1 MRDEDGNILDP
12 ELTSTISLFRA
23 HEIASKQVEERL
35 QEEKVGSARR
45 GRPATSGAPFL
56 SSDFQHESTDRQR
69 GLEVTLKRT
78 RTGPATR
85 RVSRSGEWDAACGR
99 DAADDPERFVPRGV
113 AVCSAGRQDLHG
125 VGLCSHLVGDD
136 VRFCASSLMC
146 SGVTHSKLD
155 EGREH
160 VPR

>member
-69 GLEVTLKRT
+69 GLEVTLRRT

-85 RVSRSGEWDAACGR
+85 RVSRSGEWDAARGR
-99 DAADDPERFVPRGV
+99 DAADDRSVSCLGGWRCAVPG
-113 AVCSAGRQDLHG
+113 GRIFTALAC
-125 VGLCSHLVGDD
+125 VLIS
-136 VRFCASSLMC
+136 
-146 SGVTHSKLD
+146 
-155 EGREH
+155 
-160 VPR
+160 